1 MDSAAGAASIPADM
15 ATTAPP
21 LHAEPWPSPLRLGA
35 GLAQPGGPAMV
46 RRALEGVGLE
56 AGDRVVELA
65 PGIGATTAV
74 LLELG
79 PREWTGVEPDPIAAE
94 HLERAF
100 GGPGREVARA
110 PVDATGLG
118 EDSASVL
125 IVEALLST
133 LEDAEAAAVLEEA
146 RRVLR
151 PGGGSRSPSSR
162 RPTARPIPRRR
173 TTSPARASALGP
185 SRRGGPSPRARGS
198 WWWAHWAGASLLPR
212 RVS

>member
-1 MDSAAGAASIPADM
+1 M
-15 ATTAPP
+15 ATTAPRP
-21 LHAEPWPSPLRLGA
+21 HAEPWPLPLRLGA

-110 PVDATGLG
+110 PVDATGLAD
-118 EDSASVL
+118 DSASVL

-151 PGGGSRSPSSR
+151 PGGRVALTELAPADGAGRSRGGGR
-162 RPTARPIPRRR
+162 PRRR
-173 TTSPARASALGP
+173 GHPPPARRGVAGP
-185 SRRGGPSPRARGS
+185 RRGRGARGGGL
-198 WWWAHWAGASLLPR
+198 AGRALRSSR
-212 RVS
+212 AA